1 MSRIR
6 LDSVYELGSSPR
18 MGGNFRGLTD
28 ATIAIWK
35 GRPPTTVEGLT
46 PNILSISMRSE
57 APLPVGASRTVTIKA
72 ECGNGFGGIITREF
86 DIGEGLSCDLGAGA
100 FQHVKIRTASPIPE
114 NCILYF
120 CWVHELNFSSS
131 VMTLS
136 NFLDYPVANTRVRV
150 PEGAFQVMPES
161 ACQITWTLDRYGT
174 TFVQGVA
181 AGQSIPVRW
190 GTFSCNV
197 PNKFFF
203 RLRGF

>member
-1 MSRIR
+1 MSRYR
-6 LDSVYELGSSPR
+6 VDSVHELGSSPR
-18 MGGNFRGLTD
+18 MGGNFRGFTD

-35 GRPPTTVEGLT
+35 GRPPVNMEGLT
-46 PNILSISMRSE
+46 PNVLTMAMRSIT
-57 APLPVGASRTVTIKA
+57 PLGAASRSVTIKA
-72 ECGNGFGGIITREF
+72 ECGNAFGGVITREF
-86 DIGEGLSCDLGAGA
+86 DIGEGLSCDLGAGS
-100 FQHVKIRTASPIPE
+100 FQHVKVRTASPIPAD
-114 NCILYF
+114 CILYF
-120 CWVHELNFSSS
+120 CWVNELNFSSS

-136 NFLDYPVANTRVRV
+136 NFLDYPLANARVRA